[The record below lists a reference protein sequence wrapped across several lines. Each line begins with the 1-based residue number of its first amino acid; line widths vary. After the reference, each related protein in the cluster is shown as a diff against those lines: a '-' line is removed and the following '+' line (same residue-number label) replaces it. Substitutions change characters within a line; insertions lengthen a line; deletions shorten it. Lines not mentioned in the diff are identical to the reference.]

1 MQAEK
6 VVVAAWGHATQS
18 KTLSGPLLDPLGL
31 MAAAALRTAEQT
43 GRADAL
49 LAVDAVFT
57 VKVMSAPCD
66 SAAERLAALLGA
78 RPRLTRTSAIG
89 GNSPQRLINKAAG
102 MIARRELE
110 SVLIA
115 GAETYYPRD
124 GKPSGGIDG
133 ALFKGLPE
141 NSHADDRVGATP
153 LELRHGIRLPVHGFP
168 LYETALWA
176 ESGLDIETY
185 RRRVGALWSG
195 FSQVAASH
203 PNAWSRKPRRAEEI
217 ITPGP
222 TNRWVAF
229 PYTKFMTS
237 LVSVDMGA
245 AVLLTTARK
254 ARTFPIPGRRPVYF
268 VAGADVIDRQRFLV
282 EKSEFTR
289 SPALEAAVCT
299 ALERSRMD
307 ASEIECFDLY
317 SCFPCAVALARR
329 ALKLSETDDRPLTL
343 TGGLGFFRRS
353 RQQLRPPRR
362 GHPGGGHIQRGPR
375 QRNDHRGGMV
385 HAQAHRRGVQCA
397 SGRGGRGGIRSGG
410 RAQRADGPRTG
421 KGARPGRR
429 PGYHRNLHR
438 AVRARRHSGVGG
450 RLRPHLSWTAVRR
463 PRRTGTGHV
472 PRAHRQLPGRSC
484 RPAAR
489 RPPNRVELCRAHLR
503 KNMRAA
509 ELPFQIQELTLVVK
523 TVKNKN
529 SNGFSFLHQDSQRT
543 EGKRRANQRADTRSP

>member
-78 RPRLTRTSAIG
+78 SPRLTRTSAIG

-343 TGGLGFFRRS
+343 TGGLGFFGGPGNNYGLHAAATLAEAIS
-353 RQQLRPPRR
+353 SGAR
-362 GHPGGGHIQRGPR
+362 G
-375 QRNDHRGGMV
+375 NGMIT
-385 HAQAHRRGVQCA
+385 GVGWFMHKLTA
-397 SGRGGRGGIRSGG
+397 GVYS
-410 RAQRADGPRTG
+410 
-421 KGARPGRR
+421 ARPGEAAGAAFDLEDERNAPTGREPEKALDPVEGRGIIETYTVLYARDGTPASAVVYGRTSLGRR
-429 PGYHRNLHR
+429 FVARGAPEPDTFRELTASCRVGH
-438 AVRARRHSGVGG
+438 AVR
-450 RLRPHLSWTAVRR
+450 LRGD
-463 PRRTGTGHV
+463 RRTG
-472 PRAHRQLPGRSC
+472 L
-484 RPAAR
+484 
-489 RPPNRVELCRAHLR
+489 NF
-503 KNMRAA
+503 A
-509 ELPFQIQELTLVVK
+509 ELI
-523 TVKNKN
+523 
-529 SNGFSFLHQDSQRT
+529 
-543 EGKRRANQRADTRSP
+543 